1 MSHLKLYRPEESTGD
16 VEIEIEESFPATI
29 SIESIPR
36 TTVRNRVFSGGVSAD
51 LISRAKAMYA
61 NQSCPHCQHATV
73 EPIELG
79 DAIISPRHHR
89 PIPGTATLVGFHC
102 HSCGNE
108 WPVYYS
114 SPESA

>member
-1 MSHLKLYRPEESTGD
+1 MSHLKLYRPDESADKVDEED
-16 VEIEIEESFPATI
+16 NFPATI

-36 TTVRNRVFSGGVSAD
+36 KTGRNRIAGSPVANN
-51 LISRAKAMYA
+51 LIGRAKALYA
-61 NQSCPHCQHATV
+61 NQSCPRCQHATV

-102 HSCGNE
+102 HSCSYE